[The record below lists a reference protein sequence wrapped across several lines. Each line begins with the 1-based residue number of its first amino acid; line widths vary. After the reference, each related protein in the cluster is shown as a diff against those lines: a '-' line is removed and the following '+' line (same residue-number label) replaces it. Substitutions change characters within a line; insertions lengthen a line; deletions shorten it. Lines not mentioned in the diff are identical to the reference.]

1 MLILADNS
9 FRYIMQFT
17 RFINAFKRL
26 ETPFYFYDLD
36 ILDQTL
42 RTYTKNLIKYGY
54 KAHYAMK
61 ANANP
66 RILEIIQR
74 SGLGADCVS
83 GNEVQLALDMGFD
96 PETVVFAGVGKSDKE
111 IRTALQGG
119 IFSFNCESVP
129 EIKIINDLAA
139 QMGKTARISLRLNPN
154 IDAHTNKHITTG
166 RSRDKFGISE
176 WMLDDVLQVFA
187 NSTNIKLIGL
197 HFHIGSQVTDMR
209 VFEMLCDKVNYFQRW
224 FEQRDIRLEHI
235 NLGGGVAVNYKNPLE
250 NLYSPFETY
259 FEIINRNLEL
269 RKGQKVHFE
278 PGRALVAQCGFLI
291 SRVLYVKVGKG
302 KKFAIL
308 DAGMNDL
315 IRPALYGARHAV
327 CNFTSASEKT
337 EVYDVVGPVCESADR
352 FGLSV
357 RLPETSRGD
366 MVAICTAGA
375 YGQVMSMRYN
385 QRELAQAYYSPDL

>member
-1 MLILADNS
+1 
-9 FRYIMQFT
+9 MQFS
-17 RFINAFKRL
+17 RFINAFNRL

-54 KAHYAMK
+54 RAHYAMK

-96 PETVVFAGVGKSDKE
+96 PETIVFAGVGKSDKE

-129 EIKIINDLAA
+129 EIKIINELAA
-139 QMGKTARISLRLNPN
+139 QTGKIARISLRLNPN

-176 WMLDDVLQVFA
+176 WMMDDVLQLF
-187 NSTNIKLIGL
+187 SQSKNIKLIGL
-197 HFHIGSQVTDMR
+197 HFHIGSQVTDMK

-224 FEQRDIRLEHI
+224 FEQKEIRLEHI
-235 NLGGGVAVNYKNPLE
+235 NLGGGVAVDYKNPLE

-259 FEIINRNLEL
+259 FETINRNLEL

-291 SRVLYVKVGKG
+291 SRVLYIKIGKG

-315 IRPALYGARHAV
+315 IRPALYGVQHAV
-327 CNFTSASEKT
+327 CNFTSASEKS